1 MQRYRIIHGFSLTK
15 NCSPFH
21 NIEVEVMVVKMALEL
36 ALKTGF
42 DWVIL
47 DGDSQILIMALWNK
61 SHSLSHYGHIVKD
74 I

>member
-1 MQRYRIIHGFSLTK
+1 MA
-15 NCSPFH
+15 
-21 NIEVEVMVVKMALEL
+21 VKMALEL

-61 SHSLSHYGHIVKD
+61 SHLLSHYGHIVKD